1 MAAAA
6 VMAVAVAPRM
16 SGAVV
21 VAVAVD
27 ATAVMAAIAAAPA
40 AVARA
45 SFLAAAAAAAGVV
58 EVIGAGLTA
67 CGPGV
72 LITGAISPAHV
83 PLAAAQC
90 AVRRGLKSFQLFRM
104 RITVP
109 AIRTTPATFGGN
121 YNYKRR

>member
-1 MAAAA
+1 MVAAVATRMSAAEAA
-6 VMAVAVAPRM
+6 VM
-16 SGAVV
+16 V
-21 VAVAVD
+21 VA

-45 SFLAAAAAAAGVV
+45 SFLAAAAGVV

-90 AVRRGLKSFQLFRM
+90 AVRRELGRGHETSRLPLPLP
-104 RITVP
+104 TLL
-109 AIRTTPATFGGN
+109 
-121 YNYKRR
+121 

>member
-1 MAAAA
+1 MAAEVVAEAATWVAAA
-6 VMAVAVAPRM
+6 VGDAMRAAAEAAVM
-16 SGAVV
+16 V
-21 VAVAVD
+21 VA

-72 LITGAISPAHV
+72 LITGAISPGTRSAG
-83 PLAAAQC
+83 C
-90 AVRRGLKSFQLFRM
+90 RSMRRS
-104 RITVP
+104 
-109 AIRTTPATFGGN
+109 AWA
-121 YNYKRR
+121 